1 MKIAIILS
9 RCHKYGS
16 SRYVL
21 DTVNYFTKKGHEV
34 HIFAHTCDPIENKKV
49 FVHKLPRLNLGFV
62 SREISLSVIQSILLK
77 FYSFNVTISQP
88 TRYFSP
94 DVAEVQFV
102 FKQWINYQ
110 ERHGIKWG
118 LAGLL
123 LKMMESY
130 NLKKVKKIIVL
141 SNSVK
146 NELVKNYG
154 IDEGKIHVV
163 YSGVNLKE
171 FTPKNRKK
179 YFNEIREK
187 FNIPKTSYLLLFV
200 GNPYDRKGVEYIIR
214 ALSLLKSKNIKLFIS
229 GKDDPKPYKELCNKL
244 GVQNMVIFNPI
255 LVSDV
260 YKYFSAADA
269 FIFPSI
275 YEPFGLVILEA
286 MASGLPVITN
296 RKAGAAEIIKD
307 GKEGLLLD
315 NPKNHEEIAQKIKYL
330 IENKKVRRQIS
341 IAARKKAEKYSWK
354 KVAEERLKVLEQAAL
369 IKKRG

>member
-1 MKIAIILS
+1 MKIAIVLS

-34 HIFAHTCDPIENKKV
+34 HIFAHTCDPIENRKV
-49 FVHKLPRLNLGFV
+49 FFHKLPRLNLGFI
-62 SREISLSVIQSILLK
+62 SREVSLSLIQTLLLK
-77 FYSFNVTISQP
+77 FYSFDVTISQP

-102 FKQWINYQ
+102 FKEWIGYQ
-110 ERHGIKWG
+110 ERHGNKWG
-118 LAGLL
+118 LAGVL

-146 NELVKNYG
+146 NELIRNYG
-154 IDEGKIHVV
+154 IDKEKIHVV

-171 FTPKNRKK
+171 FKPQNRKK

-187 FNIPKTSYLLLFV
+187 FNIPKTSFLLLFV

-214 ALSLLKSKNIKLFIS
+214 SLPLLKSRNVRLLVS
-229 GKDDPKPYKELCNKL
+229 GKDDPKSYKELCNKL
-244 GVQNMVIFNPI
+244 GVQDMVVFNPV
-255 LVSDV
+255 LVSNV
-260 YKYFSAADA
+260 YKYFAAADA
-269 FIFPSI
+269 FVFPSI
-275 YEPFGLVILEA
+275 YEPFGLVVLEA
-286 MASGLPVITN
+286 MASGLPVVTN
-296 RKAGAAEIIKD
+296 RKAGAAELIKD
-307 GKEGLLLD
+307 DKEGLLLN
-315 NPKNHEEIAQKIKYL
+315 NPKDYKEIAKKIKY
-330 IENKKVRRQIS
+330 IMENKKARKQIG
-341 IAARKKAEKYSWK
+341 IAARKKIENYTWE
-354 KVAEERLKVLEQAAL
+354 KVAEKRLKVLEEAAL